1 MLCVD
6 STDKLFYTSIIAAF
20 DGLDGIL
27 DIDIEGEIVP
37 SADQEELLEAVLL
50 GRGEGGHL
58 VGQDERGR
66 RRRSDIDRIGTG
78 VGLDLGLLGSRYQR
92 RTRTNGRR

>member
-58 VGQDERGR
+58 FGQDERR
-66 RRRSDIDRIGTG
+66 WRRSIDSI
-78 VGLDLGLLGSRYQR
+78 GLDLGLLGSRYQR
-92 RTRTNGRR
+92 RTSGRR